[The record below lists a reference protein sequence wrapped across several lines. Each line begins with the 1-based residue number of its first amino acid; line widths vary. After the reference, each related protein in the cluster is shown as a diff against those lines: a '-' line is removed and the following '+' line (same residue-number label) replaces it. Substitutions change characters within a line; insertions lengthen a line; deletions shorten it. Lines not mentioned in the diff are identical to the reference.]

1 MLHTFWL
8 MATPSSISNTTV
20 STVIVAIFCTLRSS
34 DAGTYITARR
44 GKWRELRWSISQVG
58 LGGEAA
64 EVEVWR
70 EVEGRAL
77 EVHVLHRL
85 CGQHE
90 RGGEK
95 MAGSC
100 RRERN
105 ASLHDCIA
113 LFAFRCAS
121 IRK

>member
-20 STVIVAIFCTLRSS
+20 STAIVAIFCTLRSS
-34 DAGTYITARR
+34 DAGTYITARG

-77 EVHVLHRL
+77 EGHYTWGRRWRTVVD
-85 CGQHE
+85 
-90 RGGEK
+90 EK
-95 MAGSC
+95 ETRVYTTA
-100 RRERN
+100 
-105 ASLHDCIA
+105 
-113 LFAFRCAS
+113 
-121 IRK
+121 